1 MAESEA
7 KRRRFPRVM
16 SENLVLVK
24 KVGAE
29 ALDELTKTQMLGL
42 GGCMFVHPEPL
53 GEGIPIEIT
62 LAVKHKV
69 VKAIGRVLYELP
81 QPDETYHI
89 GIEFVQISPADLEI
103 LKGLFTE
110 GTILASG

>member
-1 MAESEA
+1 MTESEI
-7 KRRRFPRVM
+7 KRRRFPRVK

-24 KVGAE
+24 RVGTE
-29 ALDELTKTQMLGL
+29 AFEELTKTQILGL

-53 GEGIPIEIT
+53 GEGAPIEIT

-69 VKAIGRVLYELP
+69 VKAVCRVLYENP

-89 GIEFVQISPADLEI
+89 GVEFVQISAADLEI
-103 LKGLFTE
+103 LKGFFTE